1 METKQDGHIVM
12 VLSNK
17 GYVALE
23 NNQIFQLW
31 KRKCLKDIYTEIQFR
46 YPNYKISL
54 ASLERIDFNN
64 VVKVCRQFVKQE
76 KQTKTL
82 SILETKD
89 NSKPQKYI
97 NLNKAMVTGINK
109 MKATKKV
116 KAKAVAVIG
125 INITAGVLHLGF
137 QSMADLVCY
146 SEAKII
152 DKLNVFDK
160 TVEEIMNA
168 RIAKTKEAQQTVLK
182 SPNKAKQSARI
193 FTRLLQMLIVMVLSF
208 LNLLG
213 NTYQERK

>member
-12 VLSNK
+12 MLSSK
-17 GYVALE
+17 GYVAVE

-31 KRKCLKDIYTEIQFR
+31 KNKCLKDIYEELSTR

-64 VVKVCRQFVKQE
+64 VVEVCNQFLSKEEQP
-76 KQTKTL
+76 KTL
-82 SILETKD
+82 SILETRD
-89 NSKPQKYI
+89 NSTPKIII
-97 NLNKAMVTGINK
+97 NLNKALVTGIIK

-137 QSMADLVCY
+137 QSMADIVCY

-168 RIAKTKEAQQTVLK
+168 RRIKTKETQQSILK
-182 SPNKAKQSARI
+182 SPKKARQSANKFYCRI
-193 FTRLLQMLIVMVLSF
+193 KDIKDKDNKLQ
-208 LNLLG
+208 N
-213 NTYQERK
+213 